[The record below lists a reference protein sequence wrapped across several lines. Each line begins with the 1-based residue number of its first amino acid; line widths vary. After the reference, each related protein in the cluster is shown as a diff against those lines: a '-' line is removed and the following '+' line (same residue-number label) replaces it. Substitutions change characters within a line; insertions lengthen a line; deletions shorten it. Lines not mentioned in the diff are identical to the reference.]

1 MSDDNAP
8 ATGGTTSVSK
18 VINAPRKRVYQSF
31 LSGEAVAAW
40 LAPEGM
46 RATVHHFEPRE
57 GGEIR
62 MSLTY
67 LNVAESPDG
76 KGGKSTSD
84 TDTFS
89 GRFVELIPDEKVVWI
104 TEFESPD
111 PAFAGAMTL
120 IWSFADVEGGTEV
133 TVRCENIPHGIR
145 PEDNEEGSRSTLDK
159 LAAFLE

>member
-1 MSDDNAP
+1 MSDDSTQSPGA
-8 ATGGTTSVSK
+8 TTSVSR
-18 VINAPRKRVYQSF
+18 VINAPRPRVYQSF
-31 LSGEAVAAW
+31 LSGDAVASW
-40 LAPEGM
+40 LAPAGM
-46 RATVHHFEPRE
+46 RATVHRFEPRE

-67 LNVAESPDG
+67 LNVEESPDG

-89 GRFVELIPDEKVVWI
+89 GRFVELTPDEKIVWR

-111 PAFAGAMTL
+111 PALAGAMTL
-120 IWSFADVEGGTEV
+120 IWSLADADGGTEV
-133 TVRCENIPHGIR
+133 TVRCENIPRGVR
-145 PEDNEEGSRSTLDK
+145 PEDNEEGSRSTLEK

>member
-1 MSDDNAP
+1 MSDDSP
-8 ATGGTTSVSK
+8 QSTGATTSVSR
-18 VINAPRKRVYQSF
+18 VINAPRPQLYQSF
-31 LSGEAVAAW
+31 LSGDAVASW

-46 RATVHHFEPRE
+46 RATVHRFEPHE

-67 LNVAESPDG
+67 LNVEESPDG

-84 TDTFS
+84 SDTFR
-89 GRFVELIPDEKVVWI
+89 GKFVELIPDEKIVWL

-120 IWSFADVEGGTEV
+120 IWSLVDADRGTEV
-133 TVRCENIPHGIR
+133 TVRCENIPRGVR
-145 PEDNEEGSRSTLDK
+145 PEDNEEGSRSTLEK